1 MQSRPASNPGMPNWP
16 PHPAS
21 AAPAAL
27 CLPRAQLDALLHQAL
42 SLSAGATGGLLL
54 AHGPLVLQPSAQ
66 GDVALSGLLSTE
78 ALRALPTLRT
88 SSPDVVPHH
97 GMVLVAIARADA
109 KQPQG
114 EQAWEDWLLR
124 TAPGYRL
131 ATAALN
137 PALVVLWLR
146 LDGQG
151 ALMFRHGV
159 RPADL
164 EPGLAPAPRWVP
176 VPQLQLPGGG
186 MQSVH
191 FAAAARARTQP
202 EQQVALSDLDPIA
215 DPDDAAD
222 SRDSRQAAVF
232 GVQRLRHLQ
241 RRHILLVGA
250 GRVGSI
256 LAHGLLRLGMQ
267 RLTVLEPDLMEPHNE
282 DGDMAPLH
290 EGRPKVEALQRF
302 VRGLQRP
309 GAVLDLR
316 RLPVSSAAAGL
327 LISQAD
333 AVLVCVDN
341 DAARLWANAWALA
354 HNRCL
359 LAIATGV
366 HEQGAEADL
375 RLLPAGSGCLACVG
389 GYVQAAELL
398 QQLDIDGPV
407 ATPVDFRQQRRGSL
421 RSWSALAA
429 HLGQRLLEQHLLR
442 TGGGAL
448 FRQLVETPQGG
459 LQVRDWRPAD
469 EGRMRACPF
478 CRSLQGAGQAA
489 VTPLRL
495 RALTEGWLREAG
507 AAART

>member
-1 MQSRPASNPGMPNWP
+1 MPTQP

-21 AAPAAL
+21 TAPAAL
-27 CLPRAQLDALLHQAL
+27 WLPRAQLDALLQQAL
-42 SLSAGATGGLLL
+42 SLAAGAAGGLLL
-54 AHGPLVLQPSAQ
+54 AHAPLVLQPGAQ
-66 GDVALSGLLSTE
+66 GDVALAGLPSTQ
-78 ALRALPTLRT
+78 ALRALPALRAGG
-88 SSPDVVPHH
+88 PGAVPRH
-97 GMVLVAIARADA
+97 GLVLVAIAPAGA
-109 KQPQG
+109 VQPQG
-114 EQAWEDWLLR
+114 EQAWEGWLLR

-146 LDGQG
+146 LDGQA

-159 RPADL
+159 RPTDSG
-164 EPGLAPAPRWVP
+164 PGLAPAPRWVP

-186 MQSVH
+186 MQCVQ
-191 FAAAARARTQP
+191 FAAAARAHAQP
-202 EQQVALSDLDPIA
+202 EQQVALSAPDPDPDPDPTA
-215 DPDDAAD
+215 DPDDAVS
-222 SRDSRQAAVF
+222 SRDSRQAAAF
-232 GVQRLRHLQ
+232 GAQRLRQLQ
-241 RRHILLVGA
+241 RSHILLVGA
-250 GRVGSI
+250 GRVGSV
-256 LAHGLLRLGMQ
+256 LAHGLVRLGVQ

-282 DGDMAPLH
+282 DGDLAPLH
-290 EGRPKVEALQRF
+290 EGRPKLAALQRF

-316 RLPVSSAAAGL
+316 QLPVSSAAAGWL
-327 LISQAD
+327 VAQAD

-389 GYVQAAELL
+389 GYVQAAELP
-398 QQLDIDGPV
+398 QQLAIDGPV
-407 ATPVDFRQQRRGSL
+407 PTPADFRQQRRGSL

-442 TGGGAL
+442 AGGGAL
-448 FRQLVETPQGG
+448 FRQLIETPQGG

-469 EGRMRACPF
+469 EGRLRACPF

-495 RALTEGWLREAG
+495 RALTEVWLQGAG
-507 AAART
+507 AAARA

>member
-1 MQSRPASNPGMPNWP
+1 MPTILPGT
-16 PHPAS
+16 A
-21 AAPAAL
+21 ADAPAAL
-27 CLPRAQLDALLHQAL
+27 WLPRAQLDALLQQAL
-42 SLSAGATGGLLL
+42 NAATGGAGPALL
-54 AHGPLVLQPSAQ
+54 AHAPLVLQPGAK
-66 GDVALSGLLSTE
+66 GIAALAGLLSTQP
-78 ALRALPTLRT
+78 LRALPTLRAGDPCT
-88 SSPDVVPHH
+88 VPHH
-97 GMVLVAIARADA
+97 GLVLVAIPPAGAML
-109 KQPQG
+109 PQG
-114 EQAWEDWLLR
+114 EHAWEAWLLQS
-124 TAPGYRL
+124 APGYRL
-131 ATAALN
+131 ATASLN

-159 RPADL
+159 RPAGSG
-164 EPGLAPAPRWVP
+164 PGLAPAPRWVP

-186 MQSVH
+186 MQCVQ
-191 FAAAARARTQP
+191 FAAAARAPAQP
-202 EQQVALSDLDPIA
+202 EQQVALSDPDPTA
-215 DPDDAAD
+215 DPDDAAT
-222 SRDSRQAAVF
+222 SRDSRQAAAF
-232 GVQRLRHLQ
+232 GARRLRQLQ
-241 RRHILLVGA
+241 RSHILLVGA
-250 GRVGSI
+250 GRVGSV
-256 LAHGLLRLGMQ
+256 LAHGLVRLGVQ

-282 DGDMAPLH
+282 DGDLAPLH
-290 EGRPKVEALQRF
+290 EGRPKLAALQRF

-309 GAVLDLR
+309 GSELDLR
-316 RLPVSSAAAGL
+316 QLPVSSAAAGWL
-327 LISQAD
+327 VAQAD
-333 AVLVCVDN
+333 AVVVCVDN

-389 GYVQAAELL
+389 GYVQAAELP
-398 QQLDIDGPV
+398 QQLVIDGPV
-407 ATPVDFRQQRRGSL
+407 PTPVDFRQQRRGSL

-448 FRQLVETPQGG
+448 FRQLIETPQGG

-469 EGRMRACPF
+469 EGRLRACPF

-495 RALTEGWLREAG
+495 RALTEVWLRGAG
-507 AAART
+507 AAARA